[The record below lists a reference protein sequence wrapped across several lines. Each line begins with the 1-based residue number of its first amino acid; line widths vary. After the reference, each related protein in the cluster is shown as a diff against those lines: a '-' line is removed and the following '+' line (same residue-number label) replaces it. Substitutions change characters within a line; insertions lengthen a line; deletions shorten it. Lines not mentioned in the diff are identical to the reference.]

1 MAHKYSGRGEMCVL
15 FSSFFIKLN
24 QEKRKQREKR
34 RRRRRQLN
42 AQLKRLAT
50 TIRGEIETE
59 AMSSQTNYTA
69 NSSTTEPR
77 SYLCSCVTRILVA

>member
-24 QEKRKQREKR
+24 QEKRKQREK
-34 RRRRRQLN
+34 RRRRQLN

-69 NSSTTEPR
+69 NSSTTKPR
-77 SYLCSCVTRILVA
+77 SCLCSCVTRILVA